1 MRDTINEPTVKD
13 LRSFGLIMA
22 GMIGL
27 IFGLILP
34 WRLQYAV
41 PLWPWMVLA
50 VLAFA
55 ALFIPTILHLPYKIW
70 MRFGLVLNAIMSRLI
85 LGIVY
90 YLAVVPTGILF
101 RIQKKDPMCR
111 KFDEDIDTYRIQ
123 PSPANPDQMRKPF

>member
-1 MRDTINEPTVKD
+1 MRDTINEPTAKD

-22 GMIGL
+22 GMTAL

-34 WRLQYAV
+34 WRLHYAF

-50 VLAFA
+50 VLTIA

-111 KFDEDIDTYRIQ
+111 KFDKDIETYRIQ
-123 PSPANPDQMRKPF
+123 SSPANPDQMRKPF

>member
-1 MRDTINEPTVKD
+1 M
-13 LRSFGLIMA
+13 G
-22 GMIGL
+22 GMTGL

-34 WRLQYAV
+34 WRLHYAF

-50 VLAFA
+50 ALAFA
-55 ALFIPTILHLPYKIW
+55 AFFIPTILQLPYKIW

-90 YLAVVPTGILF
+90 YLAIVPTGILF

-111 KFDEDIDTYRIQ
+111 KFDKDIKTYRIQ
-123 PSPANPDQMRKPF
+123 SSPANPDQMRKPF

>member
-1 MRDTINEPTVKD
+1 
-13 LRSFGLIMA
+13 MA
-22 GMIGL
+22 GMTAF

-34 WRLQYAV
+34 WRLQYAF
-41 PLWPWMVLA
+41 PLWPWIVFA
-50 VLAFA
+50 VLTSAAF
-55 ALFIPTILHLPYKIW
+55 FVPTILQLPYKIW

-111 KFDEDIDTYRIQ
+111 KFDKDLETYRIQ
-123 PSPANPDQMRKPF
+123 STPATPEQMRKPF

>member
-1 MRDTINEPTVKD
+1 MRDTINNPTAKD

-27 IFGLILP
+27 IFGIILP
-34 WRLQYAV
+34 WRLHYAS
-41 PLWPWMVLA
+41 PLWSWIVVAALT
-50 VLAFA
+50 VS

-101 RIQKKDPMCR
+101 RILKKDPMCR
-111 KFDEDIDTYRIQ
+111 KYDKDLETYRIQ
-123 PSPANPDQMRKPF
+123 SSPAKPDQMRKPF